1 MAKRRP
7 VVRASG
13 RMRQLPASDSLV
25 ADTIVFPAQYDA
37 GSSGAAKTIDF
48 ANGQKQKLLLT
59 GNCTVSLSFPG
70 VGAFQIILTQD
81 GTGNRSVTWSGVTLY
96 VDSPTAPEI
105 NTAAGGATLV
115 SVFYD
120 GANVWLG
127 AGKVN
132 A

>member
-7 VVRASG
+7 LVRAAG
-13 RMRQLPASDSLV
+13 KARQLPSGDALM
-25 ADTIVFPAQYDA
+25 ADAVVFPAQYDA
-37 GSSGAAKTIDF
+37 GNSGTAKAIDF

-70 VGAFQIILTQD
+70 VGMFQIILIQD
-81 GTGNRSVTWSGVTLY
+81 GTGNRTVTWSGVTLY